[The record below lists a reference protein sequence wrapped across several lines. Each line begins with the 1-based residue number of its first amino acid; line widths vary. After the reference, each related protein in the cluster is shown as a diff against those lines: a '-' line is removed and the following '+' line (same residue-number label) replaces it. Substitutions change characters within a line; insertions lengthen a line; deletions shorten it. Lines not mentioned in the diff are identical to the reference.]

1 MQSID
6 QYLPNRILR
15 LTFSHFFIY
24 SNAPFKFQHHYNLRS
39 TPVEKTF
46 QRYSQSLS
54 VDMHKSV
61 KHTLFDALL
70 NCLSAMS
77 AVTVTYKNKKLLNL
91 EVSVHILKQSTALQG
106 SPPNLYYV
114 EGAKVRNTGTYKD
127 YDLQI
132 STLFDEFHNLL
143 CVNSDYYEWLADY
156 FRSKLVDKD
165 TERGHVTD
173 DAKRV
178 EIVKSVTEVIFA
190 KY

>member
-6 QYLPNRILR
+6 QYLPNRILC

-24 SNAPFKFQHHYNLRS
+24 SNAPFKFQNYYNLGIS
-39 TPVEKTF
+39 PVEKIF

-70 NCLSAMS
+70 NCLSA
-77 AVTVTYKNKKLLNL
+77 VTVKYKNKKLLNS
-91 EVSVHILKQSTALQG
+91 EVSVHILKQSMAQKD
-106 SPPNLYYV
+106 SPGNLFYV

-143 CVNSDYYEWLADY
+143 CVNSDLDYYEWLADY

-165 TERGHVTD
+165 TERGHVND